1 MGSAPER
8 SCAICRT
15 KAPQS
20 ELTRW
25 VVVDGVA
32 QQNEQDGRG
41 YYSCSKCAE
50 KAKMVIEGR
59 AQARKAKDTNK
70 RRA

>member
-8 SCAICRT
+8 SCAVCRT

-25 VVVDGVA
+25 TVIDGVA
-32 QQNEQDGRG
+32 RQGQQGGRG
-41 YYSCSKCAE
+41 YYSCSTCID

-59 AQARKAKDTNK
+59 SQAVINK

>member
-8 SCAICRT
+8 SCAVCRR

-20 ELTRW
+20 ELERW
-25 VVVDGVA
+25 IVLEGQAVQDR
-32 QQNEQDGRG
+32 QQGRG
-41 YYSCSKCAE
+41 YYSCPNCID
-50 KAKMVIEGR
+50 KAKLVIESR
-59 AQARKAKDTNK
+59 SQAKNNK